1 MHFIGKLQE
10 ITEEEMI
17 PHSIT
22 NMSHRGVPC
31 QLQAIKNSYRMYSLS
46 ALKRVL
52 EDQTVT
58 KLSPTVAFRNLEPVN
73 LEHGRNLTM
82 KRTNCTC

>member
-1 MHFIGKLQE
+1 MHFIAKLQE

-22 NMSHRGVPC
+22 NMSHRGVPY

-46 ALKRVL
+46 ALKSAGGS
-52 EDQTVT
+52 DSYQTISNSSIS
-58 KLSPTVAFRNLEPVN
+58 KS
-73 LEHGRNLTM
+73 
-82 KRTNCTC
+82 RTSKFGTR